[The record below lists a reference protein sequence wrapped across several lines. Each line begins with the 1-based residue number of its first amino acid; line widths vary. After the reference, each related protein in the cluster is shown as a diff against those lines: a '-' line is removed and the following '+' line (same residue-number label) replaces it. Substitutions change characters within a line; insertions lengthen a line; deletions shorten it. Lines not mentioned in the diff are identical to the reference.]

1 MQPASLGDALAGLA
15 ALKDEHRPLVAQI
28 ARDAGMSPQTR
39 EMLLL
44 HLNEEEEERI
54 GQAVALLGG
63 GAGASAGAGSLDRAP
78 RLTVGSLREQ
88 PGGEALQPLAPG
100 ATVGCLRI

>member
-15 ALKDEHRPLVAQI
+15 ALKDEHRPLLAQI

-63 GAGASAGAGSLDRAP
+63 GAGAAAGVADRAP

-88 PGGEALQPLAPG
+88 PGGEPLQPLAPR